1 MHANSKDLPERTVSD
16 KVLKDRPYE
25 ITLNPKYVGYQRG
38 SARMLNKIFDKIG
51 SGTKANVNEVL
62 TQELHKP
69 VFKKIRKKKTVCYV

>member
-1 MHANSKDLPERTVSD
+1 
-16 KVLKDRPYE
+16 
-25 ITLNPKYVGYQRG
+25 
-38 SARMLNKIFDKIG
+38 MLNKFFDKIG